1 MTYTGLLGQKIIL
14 RIFLAV
20 AEAIPYGC
28 AAFVFGEMW
37 NSTAGI
43 GFMMTVSAAT
53 HQLDRGMAGF
63 ITLMTMFAALTTLL
77 RWGAKKAA
85 ANKFVAVDC

>member
-1 MTYTGLLGQKIIL
+1 LPTWFYAA
-14 RIFLAV
+14 LA
-20 AEAIPYGC
+20 I
-28 AAFVFGEMW
+28 FGEMW

-53 HQLDRGMAGF
+53 HQLDRGMTGF

-77 RWGAKKAA
+77 RWGAKKVT
-85 ANKFVAVDC
+85 ANTSAVV